1 MSRQIKKDDGNDSS
15 VALKRTHDA
24 FLTEVQAAA
33 WLIRL
38 EADASEANLAQ
49 WRHWLEENARHRA
62 AYVRLKRGWSET
74 DCLKRLRP
82 LDGNVRLD
90 LLDSFPGLPPI
101 SPVRDARTI
110 APRAKNPHRRASH
123 CRKLAATTLV
133 VILAA
138 ALMLAVY
145 HLNAANG

>member
-1 MSRQIKKDDGNDSS
+1 MAMTQS
-15 VALKRTHDA
+15 VALKRTRDA
-24 FLTEVQAAA
+24 FLTEVQAAE

-49 WRHWLEENARHRA
+49 WRHWLGENARHRA
-62 AYVRLKRGWSET
+62 AYVRLERGWRET
-74 DCLKRLRP
+74 ECLKRIRP

-90 LLDSFPGLPPI
+90 LLDSFPGLPPVQE
-101 SPVRDARTI
+101 SRDDPTAL
-110 APRAKNPHRRASH
+110 PRAKTPRRKARH
-123 CRKLAATTLV
+123 YRKLAATTLV